1 VLSKDAE
8 QMKQQSKMDI
18 ILDTVSAK
26 HDVND
31 YLKLLKVDGVLVLVG
46 LPVDQLPVGAFNLVN
61 GRKNF
66 AGSNIGG
73 IAETQEVLN
82 FCAEHNIVA
91 DIELINVQQINEA
104 FDRLE
109 KGEVKYRFVIDMA
122 SLKN

>member
-1 VLSKDAE
+1 
-8 QMKQQSKMDI
+8 M
-18 ILDTVSAK
+18 
-26 HDVND
+26 
-31 YLKLLKVDGVLVLVG
+31 LVG
-46 LPVDQLPVGAFNLVN
+46 LPVDQLPVGTFNLVN